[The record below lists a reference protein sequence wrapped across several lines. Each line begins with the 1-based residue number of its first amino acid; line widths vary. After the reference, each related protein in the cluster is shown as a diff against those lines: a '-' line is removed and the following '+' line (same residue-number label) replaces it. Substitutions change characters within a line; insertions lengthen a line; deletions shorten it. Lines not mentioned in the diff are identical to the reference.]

1 LDFLLRALTPRARKQ
16 AATRVVHRVGA
27 TAERRLDVSRDVF
40 DAFFCDRHDEFLNQV
55 IEQSTRSIEVEA
67 FARA

>member
-1 LDFLLRALTPRARKQ
+1 
-16 AATRVVHRVGA
+16 VHRVGA
-27 TAERRLDVSRDVF
+27 TLNDGWTSAAMWPDVF
-40 DAFFCDRHDEFLNQV
+40 DEFFCDRHDEFLNQV